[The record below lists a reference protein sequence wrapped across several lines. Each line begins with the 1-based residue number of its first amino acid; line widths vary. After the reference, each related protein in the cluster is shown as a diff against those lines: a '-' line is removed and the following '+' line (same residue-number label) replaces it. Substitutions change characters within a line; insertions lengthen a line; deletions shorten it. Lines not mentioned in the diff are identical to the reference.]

1 MEHRRTFF
9 ILFLALFVAMLGA
22 GVIAPTMPLYAKTLG
37 ATGIWLGLIYSTFSV
52 SRAIFMPMTG
62 KLSDR
67 RGRKVLIAT
76 GLTIYTLASLGYV
89 WSQSV
94 FEMVWIRFLHGIG
107 SAMVVPIAAAAIG
120 DISPKGK
127 EGSVMGTFNVALFL
141 GYGAG
146 PLLGGVVMDAVGMN
160 EVFYLMGGLSFV
172 SLLLVLFLP
181 ENKDPVKERT
191 RIVTPFRKI
200 WRHDVFKELLVF
212 RFSNAAV
219 RGSLMVFL
227 PVFATKLDISPSQ
240 VGFLVALNILLTAA
254 LQHFFGG
261 LADRMNRHFLI
272 IAGNTMTAIPMLLTP
287 AARSLTHLLVLAVI
301 MGIGGGLAFPAAL
314 AVATELGRKH
324 GMGNIMGFFNQSM
337 SLGMIV
343 GPVAAGWVMDLLGIS
358 VVFIFVGF
366 LGMMGSGICVAYLY
380 RRRGVVFNADV

>member
-1 MEHRRTFF
+1 
-9 ILFLALFVAMLGA
+9 MLGA

>member
-1 MEHRRTFF
+1 LEHRRIFF

-22 GVIAPTMPLYAKTLG
+22 GVIAPTIPLYAKTLG
-37 ATGIWLGLIYSTFSV
+37 ATGIWLGLIYSAFSV
-52 SRAIFMPMTG
+52 SRVIFMPMAG

-67 RGRKVLIAT
+67 RGRKVFIAT
-76 GLTIYTLASLGYV
+76 GLMIYALASLGYV
-89 WSQSV
+89 WSHSI

-120 DISPKGK
+120 DISPAGK

-146 PLLGGVVMDAVGMN
+146 PLLGGIVMDVVGMN
-160 EVFYLMGGLSFV
+160 EVFYLMGGLSFL
-172 SLLLVLFLP
+172 SLVLVLFLP
-181 ENKDPVKERT
+181 ENKNAVKERVRT
-191 RIVTPFRKI
+191 ITPFLKI
-200 WRHDVFKELLVF
+200 WRHDVFKELLIF
-212 RFSNAAV
+212 RFSNAVV

-227 PVFATKLDISPSQ
+227 PVFATKLDISAAQ
-240 VGFLVALNILLTAA
+240 VGLLVALNILLTAV

-261 LADRMNRHFLI
+261 LADRMNRHFLMI
-272 IAGNTMTAIPMLLTP
+272 VGNTITAIPMLFIPT
-287 AARSLTHLLVLAVI
+287 ATSLAHFLILGVI

-343 GPVAAGWVMDLLGIS
+343 GPVTAGWVMDLLGIS
-358 VVFIFVGF
+358 VVFTFVGF
-366 LGMMGSGICVAYLY
+366 LGMMGSGVCVYYLY
-380 RRRGVVFNADV
+380 RRRGVVFDANV